1 MFRLKKDKSS
11 PGGVPQL
18 ETRISSPGKRYR
30 AKALTKEE
38 VRLLLSYVY
47 FVMRECV
54 GLVVVVV
61 VVVRGQSP
69 CFRTLLIR
77 TDICT
82 YL

>member
-38 VRLLLSYVY
+38 VSLLMAVWVWVRFYDLDRPGWITGADLSS
-47 FVMRECV
+47 RRAD
-54 GLVVVVV
+54 L
-61 VVVRGQSP
+61 
-69 CFRTLLIR
+69 
-77 TDICT
+77 CT
-82 YL
+82 